1 MRLLIIGASG
11 LVGGNL
17 YHKFLANK
25 NHIIVGTYNHY
36 KLPHL
41 IPLDI
46 TQGKEVTRIIS
57 EFKPEAVLHPAAY
70 ADVDGCEKNPQL
82 CQRINSVGVR
92 NVIDSAKQNKAAFVF
107 FSSDYVFDGKN
118 GPYKEEDKTNPLSV
132 YGRVKLEIE
141 NYLKETHPNH
151 LIIRTC
157 GVFGQEVQG
166 KNFVV
171 RLIDKLKNGQEVSV
185 ITDQQGSPTYVKSL
199 TSAVSFL
206 VENGYKGLYHVTG
219 RTVLLRFEFARLI
232 AEVFKLDQNLIK
244 PITTDQIQQTA
255 KRPML
260 GGLTVDK
267 VQKILPFRLLTAR
280 EGLEEMRRE
289 KS

>member
-1 MRLLIIGASG
+1 MRILVVGASG

-17 YHKFLANK
+17 YQRFLINK
-25 NHIIVGTYNHY
+25 NHILVGTYHHY

-57 EFKPEAVLHPAAY
+57 EFKPEVVLHPAAY

-82 CQRINSVGVR
+82 CHEINNVGVR
-92 NVIDSAKQNKAAFVF
+92 NVIDACGKVNSLFVF

-118 GPYKEEDKTNPLSV
+118 GPYREEDKTKPLSV

-141 NYLKETHPNH
+141 NYLQKKHPNH

-157 GVFGQEVQG
+157 GIFGREAQG

-185 ITDQQGSPTYVKSL
+185 VTDQQGSPTYVKSL

-219 RTVLLRFEFARLI
+219 RTVLMRFEFARLI

-260 GGLTVDK
+260 GGLVIDK
-267 VQKILPFRLLTAR
+267 VQKILPFKLLSAR
-280 EGLEEMRRE
+280 EGLEEMRGE
-289 KS
+289 KI